1 MPKAIIFDNGR
12 QFDTDKLRDYC
23 ANYGIQMRF
32 TAAAWPKTNEQFE
45 STNKQILN
53 NLKKSLDAAK
63 GLWVD

>member
-1 MPKAIIFDNGR
+1 
-12 QFDTDKLRDYC
+12 
-23 ANYGIQMRF
+23 MRF